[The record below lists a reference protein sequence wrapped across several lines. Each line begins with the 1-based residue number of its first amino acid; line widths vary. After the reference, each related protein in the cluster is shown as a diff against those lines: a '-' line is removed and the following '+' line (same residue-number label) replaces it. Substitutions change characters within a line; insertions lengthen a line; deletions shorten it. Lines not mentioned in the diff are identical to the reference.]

1 MLANLRRV
9 SRDAK
14 TDAKEAEI
22 RVLAK
27 GRYLTLVDEGGWEYV
42 TRPHITGIVV
52 IVALT
57 EERRLVL
64 VEQYRRAVHNHVIEL
79 PAGLVGDVDGHGAES
94 LLDAAARELEEE
106 TGYAAAKMVPLFDGP
121 IAVGVSDEIVS
132 FFAARGLSRVG
143 AGGGDDTEDITVHEV
158 PLGELQAFLA
168 AKREAGLGIDP
179 KIYAGLFLAGVSPPG

>member
-1 MLANLRRV
+1 V
-9 SRDAK
+9 SKDRERAAK
-14 TDAKEAEI
+14 TAET

-57 EERRLVL
+57 DDRRLLL
-64 VEQYRRAVHNHVIEL
+64 VEQYRRAVHKHVIEL
-79 PAGLVGDVDGHGAES
+79 PAGLVGDVDGHAAES
-94 LLDAAARELEEE
+94 LLDAAKREMEEE
-106 TGYAAAKMVPLFDGP
+106 TGYAAAEMVRLFEGP

-132 FFAARGLSRVG
+132 FFEARGLSRVG

-158 PLGELQAFLA
+158 PLDKLPAFLA

-179 KIYAGLFLAGVSPPG
+179 KIYAGLFLAGLSPPG

>member
-1 MLANLRRV
+1 MSKDRETE
-9 SRDAK
+9 AK
-14 TDAKEAEI
+14 TAET

-57 EERRLVL
+57 DDRRLLL
-64 VEQYRRAVHNHVIEL
+64 VEQYRRAVHKHVIEL
-79 PAGLVGDVDGHGAES
+79 PAGLVGDVDGHHAES
-94 LLDAAARELEEE
+94 LADAAARELEEE
-106 TGYAAAKMVPLFDGP
+106 TGYAAAEMVTLFEGP

-132 FFAARGLSRVG
+132 FFEARGLSRVG

-158 PLGELQAFLA
+158 PLDKLQAFLA